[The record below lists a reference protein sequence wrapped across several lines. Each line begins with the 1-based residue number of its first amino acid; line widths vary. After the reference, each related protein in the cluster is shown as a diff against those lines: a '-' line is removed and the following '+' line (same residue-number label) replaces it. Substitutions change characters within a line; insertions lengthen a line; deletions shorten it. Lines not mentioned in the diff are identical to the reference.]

1 MPVELLAPDPKHILN
16 QLTSLSQFNSGPQA
30 FAGAKERALQVANM
44 YASNPEGI
52 REVLNSGAVN
62 TVDTAL
68 KRTVI
73 LQQAVRDFATRVL
86 PLRLL
91 STVYSDVPLQGTD
104 TITVPYYPLQTAAS
118 SNFTDGDGTGGT
130 GYQFGQATT
139 TNKAQITVNKR
150 KYQPIDYSS
159 REFQFQPFFDA
170 ARLGAINAEKLG
182 VDILTD
188 ILSVVTNANFGA
200 AVKTV
205 NVATMTSDDIADM
218 RAAAN
223 LVSWP
228 DIGRS
233 LIVDST
239 VDQSLMKDS
248 AYKVALNIGTA
259 SVIQGGKFPNLSGFD
274 YAWMP
279 NLPSN
284 GENLIGF
291 TAFASAILSAFCPVA
306 PAPGVRAQLVSYQI
320 ATDAAT
326 GISLNYRHW
335 GLAQADRDFEVIES
349 NYGYIKGVSNAIQR
363 IVHP

>member
-1 MPVELLAPDPKHILN
+1 MKWQTTTKARSEIVPKAGGIPASDLGFLAFESSRKNCAMAPAGALEIQPACSTGSEFSTIEPKTLTTHTTKNFMPVELLAPDPKHILN

-118 SNFTDGDGTGGT
+118 SNFTDGDGTCGT

-259 SVIQGGKFPNLSGFD
+259 S
-274 YAWMP
+274 
-279 NLPSN
+279 
-284 GENLIGF
+284 
-291 TAFASAILSAFCPVA
+291 
-306 PAPGVRAQLVSYQI
+306 
-320 ATDAAT
+320 
-326 GISLNYRHW
+326 
-335 GLAQADRDFEVIES
+335 
-349 NYGYIKGVSNAIQR
+349 
-363 IVHP
+363 